1 MYTLLLAVIYLVF
14 ISLGLPDSLLG
25 SGWPTMRLVFDQP
38 LSAAGAVSMI
48 ITGGTICSSLLSE
61 RLTARFTT
69 KGVTVASVFL
79 SAAALFGFSVST
91 RFWMLCLW
99 AVPYGLAAGCI
110 DSAINNYVALHYR
123 SRHMSWLHCFWGVGT
138 VISPCVMSWA
148 LTRSG
153 WQLGYRTVALMQL
166 AIGAVLV
173 LTLPLWRAHGGGEE
187 QSARA
192 GQVLGIR
199 GALKIKGAPTLFV
212 GFFAYCGAE
221 GTSILWASSYLAGER
236 GFSAEHA
243 AASAAVLYVGITLG
257 RFISGFIADKVG
269 DRGMIRLGTG
279 VVAAALVVLALPGG
293 GELGA
298 LLGLGL
304 LGLGNAPVYPAIIH
318 ATPANFGAENSQ
330 GIIGMQMASAYVGST
345 LMPPLFGL
353 IANRAGLFWMP
364 LFLALLILLMIVM
377 LETTFRTVAKNR

>member
-61 RLTARFTT
+61 RLTAKFSTR
-69 KGVTVASVFL
+69 GVTVASVFL

-148 LTRSG
+148 LRHSG

-166 AIGAVLV
+166 AIGGVLV
-173 LTLPLWRAHGGGEE
+173 LTLPVWNIHRDEA
-187 QSARA
+187 QTARA

-236 GFSAEHA
+236 GFSAQRA
-243 AASAAVLYVGITLG
+243 AASAAVLYVGITVG
-257 RFISGFIADKVG
+257 RFVSGFIADKVG

-279 VVAAALVVLALPGG
+279 AIAAALAVLALPGG

-353 IANRAGLFWMP
+353 IANRAGLGWMP
-364 LFLALLILLMIVM
+364 LFLALLILLMITM
-377 LETTFRTVAKNR
+377 LEATFRTVAKNR

>member
-61 RLTARFTT
+61 RLTARFSTR
-69 KGVTVASVFL
+69 GVTVASVFL

-153 WQLGYRTVALMQL
+153 WQLGYRTVALLQL

-173 LTLPLWRAHGGGEE
+173 LTLPVWNVHRGGGN
-187 QSARA
+187 SARA

-221 GTSILWASSYLAGER
+221 GTSILWASSYLAGVR
-236 GFSAEHA
+236 GFSAERA
-243 AASAAVLYVGITLG
+243 AASAAVLYVGITVG
-257 RFISGFIADKVG
+257 RFVSGFIADRVG

-279 VVAAALVVLALPGG
+279 LIFAALAVLALPGG
-293 GELGA
+293 GETGA

-318 ATPANFGAENSQ
+318 ATPQNFGAENSQ

-353 IANRAGLFWMP
+353 IANRAGLGWMP
-364 LFLALLILLMIVM
+364 LFLALLVLLMIGM
-377 LETTFRTVAKNR
+377 LETTFRTVAKNK

>member
-38 LSAAGAVSMI
+38 LSAAGMVSMI

-61 RLTARFTT
+61 RLTAKLSTR
-69 KGVTVASVFL
+69 GVTVASVLL

-148 LTRSG
+148 LRHSG
-153 WQLGYRTVALMQL
+153 WQLGYRAVALMQL
-166 AIGAVLV
+166 AIGVVLA
-173 LTLPLWRAHGGGEE
+173 LTLPVWNIHRGGS
-187 QSARA
+187 QPARA
-192 GQVLGIR
+192 GQLLGIR

-236 GFSAEHA
+236 GFSAQRA
-243 AASAAVLYVGITLG
+243 AASAAVLYVGITVG
-257 RFISGFIADKVG
+257 RFVSGFIADKVG

-279 VVAAALVVLALPGG
+279 VIAAALAVLALPGG

-353 IANRAGLFWMP
+353 IANRAGLGWMP
-364 LFLALLILLMIVM
+364 LFLALLILLMITM
-377 LETTFRTVAKNR
+377 LEATFRTVAKNK

>member
-61 RLTARFTT
+61 RLTAKFSTR
-69 KGVTVASVFL
+69 GVTVASVFL

-148 LTRSG
+148 LRHSG

-166 AIGAVLV
+166 AIGVVLV
-173 LTLPLWRAHGGGEE
+173 LTLPVWNIHRDEA
-187 QSARA
+187 QTARA

-236 GFSAEHA
+236 GFSAQRA
-243 AASAAVLYVGITLG
+243 AASAAVLYVGITVG
-257 RFISGFIADKVG
+257 RFVSGFIADKVG

-279 VVAAALVVLALPGG
+279 VIAAALAVLALPGG
-293 GELGA
+293 GEPGA

-353 IANRAGLFWMP
+353 IANRAGLGWMP
-364 LFLALLILLMIVM
+364 LFLALLILLMITM
-377 LETTFRTVAKNR
+377 LEATFRTVAKNK

>member
-61 RLTARFTT
+61 RLTAKFSTR
-69 KGVTVASVFL
+69 GVTVASVFL

-148 LTRSG
+148 LRHSG

-166 AIGAVLV
+166 AIGVELV
-173 LTLPLWRAHGGGEE
+173 LTLPVWNIHRDEA
-187 QSARA
+187 QTARA

-236 GFSAEHA
+236 GFSAQRA
-243 AASAAVLYVGITLG
+243 AASAAVLYVGITVG
-257 RFISGFIADKVG
+257 RFVSGFIADKVG

-279 VVAAALVVLALPGG
+279 VIAAALAVLALPGG
-293 GELGA
+293 GEPGA

-353 IANRAGLFWMP
+353 IANRAGLGWMP
-364 LFLALLILLMIVM
+364 LFLALLILLMITM
-377 LETTFRTVAKNR
+377 LEATFRTVAKNK

>member
-38 LSAAGAVSMI
+38 LSAAGAVSMV

-61 RLTARFTT
+61 RLTAKLSTR
-69 KGVTVASVFL
+69 GVTVASVFL

-148 LTRSG
+148 LRHSG

-166 AIGAVLV
+166 AIGVVLV
-173 LTLPLWRAHGGGEE
+173 LTLPVWNIHRDEA
-187 QSARA
+187 QTARA

-199 GALKIKGAPTLFV
+199 GALKIKGAPSLFV

-236 GFSAEHA
+236 GFSAQRA
-243 AASAAVLYVGITLG
+243 AASAAVLYVGITVG
-257 RFISGFIADKVG
+257 RFVSGFIADKVG

-279 VVAAALVVLALPGG
+279 VIAAALAVLALPGG

-353 IANRAGLFWMP
+353 IANRTGLGWMP
-364 LFLALLILLMIVM
+364 LFLALLILLMITM
-377 LETTFRTVAKNR
+377 LEATFRTVAKNK

>member
-38 LSAAGAVSMI
+38 LSAAGMVSMI

-79 SAAALFGFSVST
+79 SAAALFGFSIST

-173 LTLPLWRAHGGGEE
+173 LTLPLWRAHSGGEE

-279 VVAAALVVLALPGG
+279 VVAAALAVLALPGG

-364 LFLALLILLMIVM
+364 LFLALLILLMIAM

>member
-38 LSAAGAVSMI
+38 LSAAGMVSMI

-173 LTLPLWRAHGGGEE
+173 LTLPLWRVHSGGE

-243 AASAAVLYVGITLG
+243 AASAAVLYVGITVG

-279 VVAAALVVLALPGG
+279 VVAAALAVLALPGG

-364 LFLALLILLMIVM
+364 FFLAVLILLMIVM

>member
-79 SAAALFGFSVST
+79 SAAALFGFSIST

-173 LTLPLWRAHGGGEE
+173 LTLPLWRVHSGGE

-279 VVAAALVVLALPGG
+279 VVAAALAVLALPGG

>member
-38 LSAAGAVSMI
+38 LSAAGMVSMI

-61 RLTARFTT
+61 RLTAKFSTR
-69 KGVTVASVFL
+69 GVTVASVFL
-79 SAAALFGFSVST
+79 SAVALFGFSVST

-148 LTRSG
+148 LRHSG
-153 WQLGYRTVALMQL
+153 WQLGYRAVALMQL
-166 AIGAVLV
+166 AIGVVLV
-173 LTLPLWRAHGGGEE
+173 LTLPVWNIHRDEA
-187 QSARA
+187 QTARA

-236 GFSAEHA
+236 GFSAQRA
-243 AASAAVLYVGITLG
+243 AASAAVLYVGITVG
-257 RFISGFIADKVG
+257 RFVSGFIADKVG

-279 VVAAALVVLALPGG
+279 VIAAALAVLALPGG

-353 IANRAGLFWMP
+353 IANRAGLGWMP
-364 LFLALLILLMIVM
+364 LFLALLILLMITM
-377 LETTFRTVAKNR
+377 LEATFRTVAKNR

>member
-38 LSAAGAVSMI
+38 LSAAGAVSMV

-61 RLTARFTT
+61 RLTAKLSTR
-69 KGVTVASVFL
+69 GVTVASVLL

-148 LTRSG
+148 LRHSG

-166 AIGAVLV
+166 AIGVVLV
-173 LTLPLWRAHGGGEE
+173 LTLPVWNIHRDEA
-187 QSARA
+187 QTARA

-236 GFSAEHA
+236 GFSAQRA
-243 AASAAVLYVGITLG
+243 AASAAVLYVGITVG
-257 RFISGFIADKVG
+257 RFVSGFIADKVG

-279 VVAAALVVLALPGG
+279 VIAAALAVLALPGG

-353 IANRAGLFWMP
+353 IANRAGLGWMP
-364 LFLALLILLMIVM
+364 LFLALLILLMIAM
-377 LETTFRTVAKNR
+377 LEATFRTVAKNR

>member
-38 LSAAGAVSMI
+38 LSAAGMVSMI

-61 RLTARFTT
+61 RLTAKFSTR
-69 KGVTVASVFL
+69 GVTVASVFL

-148 LTRSG
+148 LRHSG

-166 AIGAVLV
+166 AIGVVLV
-173 LTLPLWRAHGGGEE
+173 LTLPVWNIHRDEA
-187 QSARA
+187 QAARA

-236 GFSAEHA
+236 GFSAQRA
-243 AASAAVLYVGITLG
+243 AASAAVLYVGITVG
-257 RFISGFIADKVG
+257 RFVSGFIADKVG

-279 VVAAALVVLALPGG
+279 VIAAALAVLALPGG

-318 ATPANFGAENSQ
+318 ATPANFGEENSQ

-353 IANRAGLFWMP
+353 IANRAGLGWMP
-364 LFLALLILLMIVM
+364 LFLALLILLMITM
-377 LETTFRTVAKNR
+377 LEATFRTVAKNR

>member
-38 LSAAGAVSMI
+38 LSAAGAVSMV

-61 RLTARFTT
+61 RLTAKLSTR
-69 KGVTVASVFL
+69 GVTVASVFL
-79 SAAALFGFSVST
+79 SAAALFGFSIST

-148 LTRSG
+148 LRHSG
-153 WQLGYRTVALMQL
+153 WQSGYRTVALMQL
-166 AIGAVLV
+166 AIGVVLA
-173 LTLPLWRAHGGGEE
+173 LTLPVWNIHRDGS
-187 QSARA
+187 QPVRA
-192 GQVLGIR
+192 GQLLGIR

-236 GFSAEHA
+236 GFSAQRA
-243 AASAAVLYVGITLG
+243 AASAAVLYVGITVG
-257 RFISGFIADKVG
+257 RFVSGFIADKVG

-279 VVAAALVVLALPGG
+279 VIAAALAVLALPGG

-364 LFLALLILLMIVM
+364 LFLAALILLMIAM
-377 LETTFRTVAKNR
+377 LEATFRTVAKKG

>member
-38 LSAAGAVSMI
+38 LSAAGMVSMI

-61 RLTARFTT
+61 RLTAKFSTR
-69 KGVTVASVFL
+69 GVTVASVFL

-148 LTRSG
+148 LRHSG

-166 AIGAVLV
+166 AIGVVLV
-173 LTLPLWRAHGGGEE
+173 LTLPVWNIHRDEA
-187 QSARA
+187 QTARA

-236 GFSAEHA
+236 GFSAQRA
-243 AASAAVLYVGITLG
+243 AASAAVLYVGITVG
-257 RFISGFIADKVG
+257 RFVSGFIADKVG

-279 VVAAALVVLALPGG
+279 VIAAALAVLALPGG
-293 GELGA
+293 GAPGA

-304 LGLGNAPVYPAIIH
+304 LGLGCAPVYPAIIH
-318 ATPANFGAENSQ
+318 ATPQNFGAENSQ

-353 IANRAGLFWMP
+353 IANRAGLGWMP
-364 LFLALLILLMIVM
+364 LFLALLILLMITM
-377 LETTFRTVAKNR
+377 LEATFRTVAKNR

>member
-38 LSAAGAVSMI
+38 LSAAGMVSMI

-79 SAAALFGFSVST
+79 SAAALFGFSIST

-173 LTLPLWRAHGGGEE
+173 LTLPLWRVHSGGE

-243 AASAAVLYVGITLG
+243 AASAAVLYVGITVG

-279 VVAAALVVLALPGG
+279 VVAAALAVLALPGG

-364 LFLALLILLMIVM
+364 FFLAVLILLMITM

>member
-61 RLTARFTT
+61 RLTAKFSTR
-69 KGVTVASVFL
+69 GVTVASVFL

-148 LTRSG
+148 LRHSG

-166 AIGAVLV
+166 AIGGVLV
-173 LTLPLWRAHGGGEE
+173 LTLPVWNIHRDEA
-187 QSARA
+187 QTARA

-236 GFSAEHA
+236 GFSAQRA
-243 AASAAVLYVGITLG
+243 AASAAVLYVGITVG
-257 RFISGFIADKVG
+257 RFVSGFIADKVG

-279 VVAAALVVLALPGG
+279 AIAAALAVLALPGG

-353 IANRAGLFWMP
+353 IANRAGLGWMP
-364 LFLALLILLMIVM
+364 LFLALLILLMITM
-377 LETTFRTVAKNR
+377 LEATFRTVAKNK

>member
-38 LSAAGAVSMI
+38 LSAAGMVSMI

-61 RLTARFTT
+61 RLTAKFSTR
-69 KGVTVASVFL
+69 GVTVASVFL
-79 SAAALFGFSVST
+79 SAAALFGFSIST

-148 LTRSG
+148 LSRSG

-166 AIGAVLV
+166 AIGVVLV
-173 LTLPLWRAHGGGEE
+173 LTLPVWNIHRDEA
-187 QSARA
+187 QAARA

-236 GFSAEHA
+236 GFSAQRA
-243 AASAAVLYVGITLG
+243 AASAAVLYVGITVG
-257 RFISGFIADKVG
+257 RFVSGFIADKVG

-279 VVAAALVVLALPGG
+279 VIAAALAVLALPGG

-353 IANRAGLFWMP
+353 IANRAGLGWMP
-364 LFLALLILLMIVM
+364 LFLALLILLMITM
-377 LETTFRTVAKNR
+377 LEGTFRTVAKNR

>member
-38 LSAAGAVSMI
+38 LSAAGMVSMI

-61 RLTARFTT
+61 RLTAKFSTR
-69 KGVTVASVFL
+69 GVTVASVFL

-148 LTRSG
+148 LRHSG

-166 AIGAVLV
+166 AIGVVLV
-173 LTLPLWRAHGGGEE
+173 LTLPVWNIHQDEA
-187 QSARA
+187 QTARA

-236 GFSAEHA
+236 GFSAQRA
-243 AASAAVLYVGITLG
+243 AASAAVLYVGITVG
-257 RFISGFIADKVG
+257 RFVSGFIADKVG

-279 VVAAALVVLALPGG
+279 VIAAALAVLALPGG
-293 GELGA
+293 GEPGA

-353 IANRAGLFWMP
+353 IANRAGLGWMP
-364 LFLALLILLMIVM
+364 LFLALLILLMITM
-377 LETTFRTVAKNR
+377 LEATFRTVAKNK

>member
-61 RLTARFTT
+61 RLTARFSTR
-69 KGVTVASVFL
+69 GVTVASVFL

-153 WQLGYRTVALMQL
+153 WQLGYRTVALLQL

-173 LTLPLWRAHGGGEE
+173 LTLPVWNVHRGGENF
-187 QSARA
+187 ARA

-221 GTSILWASSYLAGER
+221 GTSILWASSYLAGAR
-236 GFSAEHA
+236 GFSAERA
-243 AASAAVLYVGITLG
+243 AASAAVLYVGITVG
-257 RFISGFIADKVG
+257 RFVSGFIADRVG

-279 VVAAALVVLALPGG
+279 LIFAALAVLALPGG
-293 GELGA
+293 GATGA

-318 ATPANFGAENSQ
+318 ATPQNFGAENSQ

-353 IANRAGLFWMP
+353 IANRAGLGWMP
-364 LFLALLILLMIVM
+364 LFLALLVLLMIGM
-377 LETTFRTVAKNR
+377 LETTFRTVAKNK

>member
-38 LSAAGAVSMI
+38 LSAAGMVSMI

-61 RLTARFTT
+61 RLTAKFSTR
-69 KGVTVASVFL
+69 GVTVASVFL

-148 LTRSG
+148 LRHSG

-166 AIGAVLV
+166 AIGVVLV
-173 LTLPLWRAHGGGEE
+173 LTLPVWNIHRDEA
-187 QSARA
+187 QTARA

-236 GFSAEHA
+236 GFSAQRA
-243 AASAAVLYVGITLG
+243 AASAAVLYVGITVG
-257 RFISGFIADKVG
+257 RFVSGFIADKVG

-279 VVAAALVVLALPGG
+279 VIAAALAVLALPGG

-318 ATPANFGAENSQ
+318 ATPANFGAEKSQ

-353 IANRAGLFWMP
+353 IANRAGLGWMP
-364 LFLALLILLMIVM
+364 LFLAVLILLMIAM
-377 LETTFRTVAKNR
+377 LEATFRTVAKKG

>member
-38 LSAAGAVSMI
+38 LSAAGMVSMI

-61 RLTARFTT
+61 RLTAKLSTR
-69 KGVTVASVFL
+69 GVTVASVFL

-148 LTRSG
+148 LRHSG

-166 AIGAVLV
+166 AIGVVLV
-173 LTLPLWRAHGGGEE
+173 LTLPVWNIHRDEA
-187 QSARA
+187 QTARA

-236 GFSAEHA
+236 GFSAQRA
-243 AASAAVLYVGITLG
+243 AASAAVLYVGITVG
-257 RFISGFIADKVG
+257 RFVSGFIADKVG
-269 DRGMIRLGTG
+269 DRGMIRLGAG
-279 VVAAALVVLALPGG
+279 VIAAALAVLALPGG

-353 IANRAGLFWMP
+353 IANRAGLGWMP
-364 LFLALLILLMIVM
+364 LFLALLILLMITM
-377 LETTFRTVAKNR
+377 LEATFRTVAKNR

>member
-61 RLTARFTT
+61 RLTAKFSTR
-69 KGVTVASVFL
+69 GVTVASVFL

-138 VISPCVMSWA
+138 VISPCVMRWA
-148 LTRSG
+148 LRHSG

-166 AIGAVLV
+166 AIGVVLV
-173 LTLPLWRAHGGGEE
+173 LTLPVWNIHRDEA
-187 QSARA
+187 QTARA

-236 GFSAEHA
+236 GFSAQRA
-243 AASAAVLYVGITLG
+243 AASAAVLYVGITVG
-257 RFISGFIADKVG
+257 RFVSGFIADKVG

-279 VVAAALVVLALPGG
+279 VIAAALAVLALPGG

-353 IANRAGLFWMP
+353 IANRAGLGWMP
-364 LFLALLILLMIVM
+364 LFLALLILLMITM
-377 LETTFRTVAKNR
+377 LEATFRTVAKNR

>member
-48 ITGGTICSSLLSE
+48 ITCGTICSSLLSE
-61 RLTARFTT
+61 RLTAKLSTR
-69 KGVTVASVFL
+69 GVTVASVFL
-79 SAAALFGFSVST
+79 SAAALFGFSIST

-148 LTRSG
+148 LRHSG
-153 WQLGYRTVALMQL
+153 WQSGYRAVALLQL

-173 LTLPLWRAHGGGEE
+173 LTLPVWNIHRDGS

-192 GQVLGIR
+192 GQLLGIR

-221 GTSILWASSYLAGER
+221 GTSILWASSYLAGAR
-236 GFSAEHA
+236 GFSAERA
-243 AASAAVLYVGITLG
+243 AASAAVLYVGITVG
-257 RFISGFIADKVG
+257 RFVSGFIADRVG

-279 VVAAALVVLALPGG
+279 LIFAALAVLALPGG
-293 GELGA
+293 GETGA

-318 ATPANFGAENSQ
+318 ATPQNFGAENSQ

-353 IANRAGLFWMP
+353 IANRAGLGWMP
-364 LFLALLILLMIVM
+364 LFLALLVLLMIGM
-377 LETTFRTVAKNR
+377 LETTFRTVAKNK

>member
-364 LFLALLILLMIVM
+364 FFLAVLILLMIVM
-377 LETTFRTVAKNR
+377 LETTFRTVEKNR

>member
-38 LSAAGAVSMI
+38 LSAAGMVSMI

-61 RLTARFTT
+61 RLTAKFSTR
-69 KGVTVASVFL
+69 GVTVASVFL

-148 LTRSG
+148 LRHSG

-166 AIGAVLV
+166 AIGVVLV
-173 LTLPLWRAHGGGEE
+173 LTLPVWNIHRDEA
-187 QSARA
+187 QTARA

-236 GFSAEHA
+236 GFSAQRA
-243 AASAAVLYVGITLG
+243 AASAAVLYVGITVG
-257 RFISGFIADKVG
+257 RFVSGFIADKVG

-279 VVAAALVVLALPGG
+279 VIAAALAVLALPGG
-293 GELGA
+293 GEPGA

-353 IANRAGLFWMP
+353 IANRTGLGWMP
-364 LFLALLILLMIVM
+364 LFLALLILLMITM
-377 LETTFRTVAKNR
+377 LEATFRTVAKNK

>member
-38 LSAAGAVSMI
+38 LSAAGMVSMI

-61 RLTARFTT
+61 RLTAKFSTR
-69 KGVTVASVFL
+69 GATVASVFL

-148 LTRSG
+148 LRHSG
-153 WQLGYRTVALMQL
+153 WQLGYRAVALMQL
-166 AIGAVLV
+166 AIGVVLV
-173 LTLPLWRAHGGGEE
+173 LTLPVWNIHRDEA
-187 QSARA
+187 QTARA

-236 GFSAEHA
+236 GFSAQRA
-243 AASAAVLYVGITLG
+243 AASAAVLYVGITVG
-257 RFISGFIADKVG
+257 RFVSGFIADKVG

-279 VVAAALVVLALPGG
+279 VIAAALAVLALPGG

-364 LFLALLILLMIVM
+364 LFLALLILLMITM
-377 LETTFRTVAKNR
+377 LEATFRTVAKNR

>member
-38 LSAAGAVSMI
+38 LSAAGMVSMI

-61 RLTARFTT
+61 RLTAKFSTR
-69 KGVTVASVFL
+69 GVTVASVFL

-148 LTRSG
+148 LRHSG

-166 AIGAVLV
+166 AIGVVLV
-173 LTLPLWRAHGGGEE
+173 LTLPVWNIHRDET
-187 QSARA
+187 QTARA

-236 GFSAEHA
+236 GFSAQRA
-243 AASAAVLYVGITLG
+243 AASAAVLYVGITVG
-257 RFISGFIADKVG
+257 RFVSGFIADKVG

-279 VVAAALVVLALPGG
+279 VIAAALAVLALPGG

-353 IANRAGLFWMP
+353 IANRAGLGWMP
-364 LFLALLILLMIVM
+364 LFLALLILLMITM
-377 LETTFRTVAKNR
+377 LEATFRTVAKNK

>member
-38 LSAAGAVSMI
+38 LSAAGMVSMI

-61 RLTARFTT
+61 RLTAKLSTR
-69 KGVTVASVFL
+69 GVTVASVFL

-148 LTRSG
+148 LRHSG

-166 AIGAVLV
+166 AIGVVLV
-173 LTLPLWRAHGGGEE
+173 LTLPVWNIHRDEA
-187 QSARA
+187 QTARA

-236 GFSAEHA
+236 GFSAQRA
-243 AASAAVLYVGITLG
+243 AASAAVLYVGITVG
-257 RFISGFIADKVG
+257 RFVSGFIADKVG

-279 VVAAALVVLALPGG
+279 VIAAALAVLALPGG

-304 LGLGNAPVYPAIIH
+304 LGLGCAPVYPAIIH

-330 GIIGMQMASAYVGST
+330 GIIGMQMASAYMGST

-353 IANRAGLFWMP
+353 IANRAGLGWMP
-364 LFLALLILLMIVM
+364 LFLALLILLMITM
-377 LETTFRTVAKNR
+377 LEATFRTVAKNK

>member
-1 MYTLLLAVIYLVF
+1 M
-14 ISLGLPDSLLG
+14 
-25 SGWPTMRLVFDQP
+25 
-38 LSAAGAVSMI
+38 
-48 ITGGTICSSLLSE
+48 
-61 RLTARFTT
+61 
-69 KGVTVASVFL
+69 TVASVFL

-148 LTRSG
+148 LRHSG

-166 AIGAVLV
+166 AIGGVLV
-173 LTLPLWRAHGGGEE
+173 LTLPVWNIHRDEA
-187 QSARA
+187 QTARA

-236 GFSAEHA
+236 GFSAQRA
-243 AASAAVLYVGITLG
+243 AASAAVLYVGITVG
-257 RFISGFIADKVG
+257 RFVSGFIADKVG

-279 VVAAALVVLALPGG
+279 AIAAALAVLALPGG

-353 IANRAGLFWMP
+353 IANRAGLGWMP
-364 LFLALLILLMIVM
+364 LFLALLILLMITM
-377 LETTFRTVAKNR
+377 LEATFRTVAKNR

>member
-38 LSAAGAVSMI
+38 LSAAGMVSMI

-61 RLTARFTT
+61 RLTAKLSTR
-69 KGVTVASVFL
+69 GVTVASVFL

-148 LTRSG
+148 LRHSG

-166 AIGAVLV
+166 AIGVVLV
-173 LTLPLWRAHGGGEE
+173 LTLPVWNIHRDEA
-187 QSARA
+187 QTARA

-199 GALKIKGAPTLFV
+199 GALKIKGAPSLFV

-236 GFSAEHA
+236 GFSAQRA
-243 AASAAVLYVGITLG
+243 AASAAVLYVGITVG
-257 RFISGFIADKVG
+257 RFVSGFIADKVG

-279 VVAAALVVLALPGG
+279 VIAAALAVLALPGG

-318 ATPANFGAENSQ
+318 ATPANFGEENSQ

-353 IANRAGLFWMP
+353 IANRAGLGWMP
-364 LFLALLILLMIVM
+364 LFLALLILLMITM
-377 LETTFRTVAKNR
+377 LEATFRTVAKNR

>member
-61 RLTARFTT
+61 RLTAKFSTR
-69 KGVTVASVFL
+69 GVTVASVFL

-148 LTRSG
+148 LRHSG

-166 AIGAVLV
+166 AIGVVLV
-173 LTLPLWRAHGGGEE
+173 LTLPVWNIHRDEA
-187 QSARA
+187 QTARA

-236 GFSAEHA
+236 GFSAQRA
-243 AASAAVLYVGITLG
+243 AASAAVLYVGITVG
-257 RFISGFIADKVG
+257 RFVSGFIADKVG

-279 VVAAALVVLALPGG
+279 VIAAALAVLALPGG

-353 IANRAGLFWMP
+353 IANRAGLGWMP
-364 LFLALLILLMIVM
+364 LFLALLILLMITM
-377 LETTFRTVAKNR
+377 LEATFRTVAKNR

>member
-61 RLTARFTT
+61 RLTARFSTR
-69 KGVTVASVFL
+69 GVTVASVFL

-153 WQLGYRTVALMQL
+153 WQLGYRTVALLQL

-173 LTLPLWRAHGGGEE
+173 LTLPVWNVHRGGEN
-187 QSARA
+187 SARA

-221 GTSILWASSYLAGER
+221 GTSILWASSYLAGAR
-236 GFSAEHA
+236 GFSAERA
-243 AASAAVLYVGITLG
+243 AASAAVLYVGITVG
-257 RFISGFIADKVG
+257 RFVSGFIADRVG

-279 VVAAALVVLALPGG
+279 LIFAALAVLALPGG
-293 GELGA
+293 GETGA

-330 GIIGMQMASAYVGST
+330 GVIGMQMASAYVGST

-353 IANRAGLFWMP
+353 IANRAGLGWMP
-364 LFLALLILLMIVM
+364 LFLALLVLLMIGM
-377 LETTFRTVAKNR
+377 LETTFRTVAKNK

>member
-38 LSAAGAVSMI
+38 LSAAGMVSMI

-61 RLTARFTT
+61 RLTAKLSTR
-69 KGVTVASVFL
+69 GVTVASVFL

-91 RFWMLCLW
+91 RLWMLCLW

-148 LTRSG
+148 LRHSG

-166 AIGAVLV
+166 AIGVVLV
-173 LTLPLWRAHGGGEE
+173 LTLPVWNIHRDEA
-187 QSARA
+187 QTARA

-199 GALKIKGAPTLFV
+199 GALKIKGAPSLFV

-236 GFSAEHA
+236 GFSAQRA
-243 AASAAVLYVGITLG
+243 AASAAVLYVGITVG
-257 RFISGFIADKVG
+257 RFVSGFIADKVG

-279 VVAAALVVLALPGG
+279 VIAAALAVLALPGG

-353 IANRAGLFWMP
+353 IANRTGLGWMP
-364 LFLALLILLMIVM
+364 LFLALLILLMITM
-377 LETTFRTVAKNR
+377 LEATFRTVAKNK

>member
-38 LSAAGAVSMI
+38 LSAAGMVSMI

-61 RLTARFTT
+61 RLTAKFSTR
-69 KGVTVASVFL
+69 GVTVASVFL

-148 LTRSG
+148 LRHSG
-153 WQLGYRTVALMQL
+153 WQSGYRAVALLQL
-166 AIGAVLV
+166 AIGVVLV
-173 LTLPLWRAHGGGEE
+173 LTLPVWNIHRDEA
-187 QSARA
+187 QTARA

-236 GFSAEHA
+236 GFSAQRA
-243 AASAAVLYVGITLG
+243 AASAAVLYVGITVG
-257 RFISGFIADKVG
+257 RFVSGFIADKVG

-279 VVAAALVVLALPGG
+279 VIAAALAVLALPGG

-353 IANRAGLFWMP
+353 IANRAGLGWMP
-364 LFLALLILLMIVM
+364 LFLALLILLMITM
-377 LETTFRTVAKNR
+377 LEATFRTVAKNR

>member
-38 LSAAGAVSMI
+38 LSAAGAVSMV

-61 RLTARFTT
+61 RLTAKLSTR
-69 KGVTVASVFL
+69 GVTVASVFL
-79 SAAALFGFSVST
+79 SAAALFGFSIST

-148 LTRSG
+148 LRHSG
-153 WQLGYRTVALMQL
+153 WQLGYRAVALMQL
-166 AIGAVLV
+166 AIGVVLV
-173 LTLPLWRAHGGGEE
+173 LTLPAWNIHRDEA
-187 QSARA
+187 QAARA

-236 GFSAEHA
+236 GFSAQRA
-243 AASAAVLYVGITLG
+243 AASAAVLYVGITVG
-257 RFISGFIADKVG
+257 RFVSGFIADKVG

-279 VVAAALVVLALPGG
+279 VIAAALAVLALPGG

-353 IANRAGLFWMP
+353 IANRAGLGWMP
-364 LFLALLILLMIVM
+364 LFLALLILLMITM
-377 LETTFRTVAKNR
+377 LEATFRTVAKNR

>member
-25 SGWPTMRLVFDQP
+25 SGWPAMRLVFDQP

-61 RLTARFTT
+61 RLTARFSTR
-69 KGVTVASVFL
+69 GVTVASVFL

-153 WQLGYRTVALMQL
+153 WQLGYRTVALLQL

-173 LTLPLWRAHGGGEE
+173 LTLTVWNVHRGGEN
-187 QSARA
+187 SARA

-221 GTSILWASSYLAGER
+221 GTSILWASSYLAGVR
-236 GFSAEHA
+236 GFSAERA
-243 AASAAVLYVGITLG
+243 AASAAVLYVGITVG
-257 RFISGFIADKVG
+257 RFVSGFIADRVG

-279 VVAAALVVLALPGG
+279 LIFAALAVLALPGG
-293 GELGA
+293 GEPGA
-298 LLGLGL
+298 LLGFGL

-318 ATPANFGAENSQ
+318 ATPQNFGEENSQ

-345 LMPPLFGL
+345 LLPPLFGL
-353 IANRAGLFWMP
+353 IANRAGLGWMP
-364 LFLALLILLMIVM
+364 LFLALLVLLMIGM
-377 LETTFRTVAKNR
+377 LETTFRTVAKYK

>member
-1 MYTLLLAVIYLVF
+1 MVYTLLLAVIYLVF

-61 RLTARFTT
+61 RLTAKLSTR
-69 KGVTVASVFL
+69 GVTVASVFL
-79 SAAALFGFSVST
+79 SAAALFGFSIST

-148 LTRSG
+148 LRHSG

-166 AIGAVLV
+166 AIGVVLV
-173 LTLPLWRAHGGGEE
+173 LTLPVWNIHRDEA
-187 QSARA
+187 QTARA

-199 GALKIKGAPTLFV
+199 GALKIKGAPSLFV

-236 GFSAEHA
+236 GFSAQRA
-243 AASAAVLYVGITLG
+243 AAGAAVLYVGITVG
-257 RFISGFIADKVG
+257 RFVSGFIADKVG

-279 VVAAALVVLALPGG
+279 VIAAALAVLALPGG

-353 IANRAGLFWMP
+353 IANRAGLGWMP
-364 LFLALLILLMIVM
+364 LFLALLILLMITM
-377 LETTFRTVAKNR
+377 LEATFRTVAKNR